1 MKGPDNRQSHE
12 NWSKNVRFF
21 HYLAVKFVCGMI
33 EIIVAHAAIVAQCH
47 YCWKYRTVN
56 FVLFLQNEY
65 FDADCEQCAVF
76 GAAQDK
82 QADGEQCTVFGAEN
96 FETISDAAET
106 VSTTVTRFNGDIQI
120 SKTVTNI
127 IPSKKTFKY

>member
-1 MKGPDNRQSHE
+1 
-12 NWSKNVRFF
+12 
-21 HYLAVKFVCGMI
+21 
-33 EIIVAHAAIVAQCH
+33 
-47 YCWKYRTVN
+47 
-56 FVLFLQNEY
+56 LFLQNEY